1 MLGVVTMSSISYLGP
16 WPVWE
21 LRSQLQ
27 SQQSVALIGVALIG
41 VALIGVALIGVALIG
56 VALIGVALIGVALVS
71 MLGRQSSVSKLVW
84 VWGIELSS

>member
-1 MLGVVTMSSISYLGP
+1 MDPISYLGP

-27 SQQSVALIGVALIG
+27 SQQSVALIGVALIGVALIG